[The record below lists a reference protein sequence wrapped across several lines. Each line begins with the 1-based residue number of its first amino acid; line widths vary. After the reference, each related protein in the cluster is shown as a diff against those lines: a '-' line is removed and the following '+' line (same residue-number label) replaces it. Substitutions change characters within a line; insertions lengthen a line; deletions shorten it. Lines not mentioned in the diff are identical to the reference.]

1 MKGKQIKRICNVS
14 NRYIRKWKQG
24 EKVQIPEHTIVKSLR
39 LGYWFLYELDN
50 SDSGGRGKK
59 STTQIEVPDRETN
72 DVINLMRDIPV
83 VVVVGSASGGENNKT
98 TSG

>member
-1 MKGKQIKRICNVS
+1 MVIVAVVTRKALHKS
-14 NRYIRKWKQG
+14 RYQ
-24 EKVQIPEHTIVKSLR
+24 
-39 LGYWFLYELDN
+39 
-50 SDSGGRGKK
+50 
-59 STTQIEVPDRETN
+59 TN